1 MNISALLPRRPMA
14 PAQSGVTL
22 IVALVFLLIIT
33 VLGISSMRGVALES
47 RITGNLKQERILEE
61 AAEAGLRIGE
71 LSITKLNGTV
81 APAVIR
87 ACTTNACMPWML
99 SELTAGTNIDT
110 PLRFTS
116 AYANNV
122 ATVSTGY
129 NTSIQWYVVLIGK
142 LDKSMNS
149 CALTGCGVLYFEV
162 NSCASTVP
170 CTSDTTTRRV
180 IKRSVY
186 AHYYPPQQ

>member
-1 MNISALLPRRPMA
+1 MITSALRPRRPMA
-14 PAQSGVTL
+14 FSQSGVTL

-47 RITGNLKQERILEE
+47 RITGNLKQEKVLEE

-71 LSITKLNGTV
+71 LSITRVNGTV
-81 APAVIR
+81 APAVVR
-87 ACTTNACMPWML
+87 TCTTDVCMPWMV
-99 SELTAGTNIDT
+99 SELTADPNFDT
-110 PLRFTS
+110 PTRFTS
-116 AYANNV
+116 TYATNV
-122 ATVSTGY
+122 ATVSGY
-129 NTSIQWYVVLIGK
+129 DTKIQWYVVQIGK

-162 NSCASTVP
+162 NSCASTVL

>member
-1 MNISALLPRRPMA
+1 MITSALRPRRPMA
-14 PAQSGVTL
+14 FSQSGVTL

-47 RITGNLKQERILEE
+47 RITGNLKQEKVLEE

-71 LSITKLNGTV
+71 LSITRVNGTV
-81 APAVIR
+81 APSVVR
-87 ACTTNACMPWML
+87 ACTTDVCMPWMV
-99 SELTAGTNIDT
+99 SELTADLTKDT
-110 PLRFTS
+110 PTRFTS
-116 AYANNV
+116 TYATNV
-122 ATVSTGY
+122 ATVSGY
-129 NTSIQWYVVLIGK
+129 DTKIQWYVVQIGK

-162 NSCASTVP
+162 NSCASTVL

>member
-1 MNISALLPRRPMA
+1 MITSAPLPRRPMA
-14 PAQSGVTL
+14 LSQSGVTL

-47 RITGNLKQERILEE
+47 RITGNLKQEKMLEE

-71 LSITKLNGTV
+71 LSITRVSGTV
-81 APAVIR
+81 APAVVR
-87 ACTTNACMPWML
+87 ACTTDACMPWMV
-99 SELTAGTNIDT
+99 SELTAESTTMDT
-110 PLRFTS
+110 PTRFTS
-116 AYANNV
+116 TYATNV
-122 ATVSTGY
+122 ATVSGY
-129 NTSIQWYVVLIGK
+129 DTKIQWYVVQIGK

-162 NSCASTVP
+162 NSCASTVL

>member
-1 MNISALLPRRPMA
+1 MTPSTRLQRMA
-14 PAQSGVTL
+14 GQSGVTL

-47 RITGNLKQERILEE
+47 RITGNLKQEMILTE

-71 LSITKLNGTV
+71 QSITKLNATV
-81 APAVIR
+81 PPSIATT
-87 ACTTNACMPWML
+87 CTTDACMPWML
-99 SELTAGTNIDT
+99 TDLTSSTATNIDT
-110 PLRFTS
+110 PVRFTS
-116 AYANNV
+116 AYVNNV

-129 NTSIQWYVVLIGK
+129 NTQIQWYVVQIGK

-149 CALTGCGVLYFEV
+149 CALTGCGVIYFEV
-162 NSCASTVP
+162 NACASTVP

-180 IKRSVY
+180 ILRSVY

>member
-1 MNISALLPRRPMA
+1 MISATSLPNRTLA
-14 PAQSGVTL
+14 TGQSGVTL

-47 RITGNLKQERILEE
+47 RITGNLKQEKILEE

-71 LSITKLNGTV
+71 ESVRQYDPQNTNPTN
-81 APAVIR
+81 
-87 ACTTNACMPWML
+87 CTSTYCMPWTL
-99 SELTAGTNIDT
+99 QGLTSSTSTNIDT
-110 PLRFTS
+110 PARFTS

-122 ATVSTGY
+122 TTVSTGY
-129 NTSIQWYVVLIGK
+129 DTKIQWYVVLIGK
-142 LDKSMNS
+142 LFVSQND
-149 CALTGCGVLYFEV
+149 CAISGCGVIYFEI

-180 IKRSVY
+180 ITRSVF
-186 AHYYPPQQ
+186 ARNIEPH